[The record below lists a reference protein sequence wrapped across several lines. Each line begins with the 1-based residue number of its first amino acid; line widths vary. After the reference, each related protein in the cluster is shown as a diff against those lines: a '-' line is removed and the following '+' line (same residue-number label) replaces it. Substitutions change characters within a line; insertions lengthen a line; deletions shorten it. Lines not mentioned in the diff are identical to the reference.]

1 MPVISGEDSKGKYYK
16 VENIDT
22 KYYVS
27 EHGEDEAKRLAHVQ
41 EYAIEKNENEKV
53 VINTKT
59 GYIELCDD
67 VETNQAM
74 SGRTRIKMVAH
85 EIYDSELNFNKNGI
99 SWQEPYITQN
109 LKSAIGMPYIVQFY
123 DSDKTI
129 PIGHGTMEYDDDG
142 NVMFKDSETVGS
154 VQNAYIGK
162 VNIDG
167 IEKNAMIT
175 EGYLYNQRYPNFVK
189 WLKEQ
194 SSNGDKIK
202 GSIEINGK
210 ADSKIIEYI
219 NGKYDQNGNLKNG
232 RVPSVYD
239 YSGMAIL
246 YLEEPSDD
254 TAEMI
259 EINNKN
265 DKEGVKNMEFK
276 EMYEEQVEK
285 NSKLETEL
293 NGAKAK
299 QSELEEIVVNA
310 NKDLEAIKS
319 EKEVLETELNA
330 LKAEKEVVET
340 ELNTFKEAELKAT
353 VKKYFDEEVS
363 KNGFAKED
371 MAELNSFVEKSDL
384 VGLKDKEKE
393 LALKKIKEQ
402 AETNSKKED
411 KEEAEVNSIMFSTD
425 SEEASDKTE
434 LNMFNI

>member
-16 VENIDT
+16 VENVDT